1 MPTFILGS
9 LSSQVEAQL
18 TFSRIVFTT
27 LTRVLLQS
35 REFFRKWKLK
45 LRVIKLALVV
55 DSRVNLI
62 SGDHGL
68 AVRHNQHHTRQT
80 RLFRYLSWCGSQ
92 LKSPPR

>member
-1 MPTFILGS
+1 MPTFMFGC

-45 LRVIKLALVV
+45 LRVNKYMSLQELRSTI
-55 DSRVNLI
+55 I
-62 SGDHGL
+62 
-68 AVRHNQHHTRQT
+68 
-80 RLFRYLSWCGSQ
+80 LFCTFD
-92 LKSPPR
+92 